1 MGGGGGRDVKKEN
14 AKNYSGE
21 CRATIDTWPMARL
34 TLVGQSKVETLT
46 RHRRPKNLKTVRWSV
61 RVAYKSSGELSSGC
75 KVKEDKVRR
84 QQRSL
89 RFEDHVHTNVHTPV
103 KKKKRKQH
111 EVERHLV

>member
-1 MGGGGGRDVKKEN
+1 
-14 AKNYSGE
+14 
-21 CRATIDTWPMARL
+21 MARL
-34 TLVGQSKVETLT
+34 TLVEQSKVETLT